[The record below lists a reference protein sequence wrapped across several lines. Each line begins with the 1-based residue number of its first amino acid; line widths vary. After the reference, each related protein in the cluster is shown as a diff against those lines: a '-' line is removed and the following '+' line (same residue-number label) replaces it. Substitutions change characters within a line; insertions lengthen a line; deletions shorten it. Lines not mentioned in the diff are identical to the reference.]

1 MSGRTHVAGV
11 ILNKD
16 NTAIMTGTDG
26 FYNGGLLIGWRIT
39 HYIGNDSYF
48 LSLLFILFSFSA
60 FHCCKP
66 VCNLSNILQ
75 LNGGFLLWKEQFIR

>member
-1 MSGRTHVAGV
+1 MSGQTHVAGV

-39 HYIGNDSYF
+39 HYMVMIVIFYHYF
-48 LSLLFILFSFSA
+48 LFCFLSA
-60 FHCCKP
+60 PSIVVTRLNP
-66 VCNLSNILQ
+66 VKHITAYW
-75 LNGGFLLWKEQFIR
+75 GFFLWKEQFIL